1 MVGTWHDPGGTDWTG
16 PAGPG
21 QGAPVQTALS
31 VPGMHCAGC
40 MGKVERALAAV
51 PGVTTA
57 RANLTAR
64 SVGVT
69 HGEAVAVPDL
79 VAALANAGFAAQP
92 RAVLIRRLR
101 RCGPCW
107 RRWRWRPLPA

>member
-1 MVGTWHDPGGTDWTG
+1 MTQAAQTLDRARRGG
-16 PAGPG
+16 AGA
-21 QGAPVQTALS
+21 QVHTALS

-40 MGKVERALAAV
+40 MGKVERALGGV

-69 HGEAVAVPDL
+69 HGEAVTVPDL

-92 RAVLIRRLR
+92 RATCWNRRLR
-101 RCGPCW
+101 RCGRCW